1 MKRTQEGWLGMERV
15 KEVLRLWEIGAN
27 KTEIAR
33 AVGAT
38 RATVRDYLSRAKAAG
53 LSHAAAAEL
62 SSSELRTLFE
72 KDLPGRRIKDREID
86 YGHLLRE
93 LSRKG
98 VTLMLLW
105 EEYLQNNPDGY
116 SYAQF
121 CVRFREWQQ
130 SQKLSM
136 RRHYRAGEVT
146 FVDYAGMKMGIFDR
160 TTNELL
166 FEAPIF
172 VATLAVSNRTYAEA
186 TENASMVHWL
196 GSHERAFQY
205 FGGVT
210 EQVIPDNVKTGVK
223 EACHYDPELNP
234 TYRDFAEHY
243 KIAVLPARPD
253 SPKDKAKV
261 EKGVQVVERRILARL
276 RDRRFYSVAELNE
289 AIWALLAELDEREMQ
304 GYGMSRRELFEA
316 TDKPALQPL
325 PATPY
330 RFVTWKKAKVNID
343 YHVEVKRHWYSV
355 PYQLIHK
362 RVDIRLAEHTVE
374 VLYEGRRVALHV
386 RDDTPGRH
394 TTLPDHMPPSHHYM
408 QGWTPSRLLHWAG
421 TIGAETKKQV
431 HSLLLERARPEH
443 AYRACLGLLGLEKK
457 YGKDRVEAAC
467 AKANRLGIISMRSIK
482 NMLFT
487 GADRVAEAEP
497 QTPAI
502 LQHRNIRGDTEF
514 H

>member
-1 MKRTQEGWLGMERV
+1 MKRAKEGWLGMERV
-15 KEVLRLWEIGAN
+15 KEVLRLWELGAN

-53 LSHAAAAEL
+53 LSYAAATEL
-62 SSSELRTLFE
+62 ASGELRALFE
-72 KDLPGRRIKDREID
+72 KALPGRRIKDRAID
-86 YGHLLRE
+86 YAHLQRE

-105 EEYLQNNPDGY
+105 EEYLENNPDGY

-136 RRHYRAGEVT
+136 RRHYRAAEAM
-146 FVDYAGMKMGIFDR
+146 FVDYAGMKIDIFEP
-160 TTNELL
+160 TTNNLL
-166 FEAPIF
+166 FAAPIF

-196 GSHERAFQY
+196 GSHERAFRY

-210 EQVIPDNVKTGVK
+210 EQLIPDNAKTGVK

-234 TYRDFAEHY
+234 TYRDFAEYY

-253 SPKDKAKV
+253 RPKDKAKV
-261 EKGVQVVERRILARL
+261 EKGVQVVEQRILARL

-289 AIWALLAELDEREMQ
+289 AIWALLAQLDEREMQ
-304 GYGMSRRELFEA
+304 GYGMSRRELFEV
-316 TDKPALQPL
+316 TDKPALRPL

-330 RFVTWKKAKVNID
+330 RFVAWKKAKVNID

-362 RVDIRLAEHTVE
+362 QVNVRLAEHTVE

-386 RDDTPGRH
+386 RNDSPGRH
-394 TTLPDHMPPSHHYM
+394 STIPEHMPPSHHYM

-421 TIGAETKKQV
+421 TIGSQTKMQV
-431 HSLLLERARPEH
+431 NSLLRAKARPEH
-443 AYRACLGLLGLEKK
+443 SYRACLGLLGLEKK
-457 YGKDRVEAAC
+457 YGKERLEAAC
-467 AKANRLGIISMRSIK
+467 SKANRLGVVSMRSIK
-482 NMLFT
+482 NMLVS
-487 GADRVAEAEP
+487 GADRVAETEP
-497 QTPAI
+497 KAAPA
-502 LQHRNIRGDTEF
+502 LRHRNIRGVTEF